1 MNLGLKEKIGEIIKE
16 SISEEIE
23 IKVTVPEN
31 EKFGHYSTNIA
42 FQLSKIRK
50 STPLEVAEKI
60 KSKIE
65 NQKSDII
72 AKIEIASPGFINF
85 WLQDEVLLTY
95 LKSVLENS
103 DQWGK
108 SNIGQQKV
116 VRLEYFQLNVAKIP
130 HIGHLRSAVIGDALK
145 RIFSTQGYKVVSDT
159 HIGDWGTQFG
169 ILIYG
174 YKSLS
179 DQKKEKVK
187 QNPIEELNQL
197 YITESQRIEEEPER
211 REKAK
216 EEFAKLEKGDKEN
229 KKIWQWMV
237 DVSMEKFQEIIDQ
250 LDLRPFEE
258 HRGES
263 AYEDMMPEITQLAL
277 DKKVAQKI
285 DDSAVI
291 VDLLD
296 YKLGK
301 AVLIK
306 SDGAST
312 YLLRDLATLKYWKKQ
327 WQFWQNLYVVD
338 VRQAYHFKQLF
349 KVAELLG
356 FDGVSESRHIEFGFM
371 SLPEGAMSTR
381 KGAVISLQQV
391 LADIIQRACEV
402 IWKKNPDLNNADEVA
417 KMVGIGALKYFD
429 LSHYR
434 KSNIVF
440 DREKALSF
448 EGNTGPYIQY
458 TNARFQSILRK
469 INDKEISEDREVK
482 VKMDDDERRLLVS
495 VLQFPEIIESVL
507 IDWAPHILANYLFS
521 LAQRANEF
529 YHSHPVTQEK
539 NIKKKA
545 VRIMLVQ
552 AVSLTLIKGLNLLG
566 IQAPAEM

>member
-1 MNLGLKEKIGEIIKE
+1 MNLGLKEKISEIIKKN
-16 SISEEIE
+16 ISERIE
-23 IKVTVPEN
+23 IKVSVPEN

-42 FQLSKIRK
+42 FQLSKTRQ
-50 STPLEVAEKI
+50 STPLKVAEEI

-72 AKIEIASPGFINF
+72 AKIEVVSPGFINF
-85 WLQDEVLLTY
+85 WLQDEVLLAY
-95 LKSVLENS
+95 LKSVLKNP

-179 DQKKEKVK
+179 DQEREKIK
-187 QNPIEELNQL
+187 QNPIEELSQL
-197 YITESQRIEEEPER
+197 YIAENKRIEEDPKR

-285 DDSAVI
+285 DDGAVI

-301 AVLIK
+301 AVLVK

-356 FDGVSESRHIEFGFM
+356 FDGVSESWHIEFGFM

-381 KGAVISLQQV
+381 KGAVISLRQV
-391 LADIIQRACEV
+391 LTDIIQLAREV
-402 IWKKNPDLNNADEVA
+402 IQKKNPDLKNADEVA
-417 KMVGIGALKYFD
+417 EMVGIGALKYFD

-434 KSNIVF
+434 KSNIIF

-469 INDKEISEDREVK
+469 INNKEISEDREVK
-482 VKMDDDERRLLVS
+482 VKIDDDERRLLVS